1 MGQFLEGIMKIVF
14 LRQSALI
21 VMLFLAVWNVGQAQD
36 SLNAHQVGQMSFAAN
51 YIKAKDVVF
60 SGDYAYLAAAG
71 GGMMVVNISDPTQPW
86 AVAHCYVFPTAWPNY
101 GCIALSDS
109 YAYVGDW
116 EQGMGIINISDP
128 NAPIAMGYCQV
139 QICYVTSDI
148 AVRGNYAYAVWWT
161 EDRDQYFGLKVID
174 ISNPSNPT
182 GVGFLYMPD
191 YAMGVAVRDT
201 LAYVADDW
209 SGGLRIV
216 NVSDPTNPVEI
227 GSCQTPDY
235 ALDVA
240 VSGNYAYVADD
251 LSGLRII
258 DISNPT
264 APWEVGFYDTPG
276 DAWHVAIDGH
286 CAVVADYDSGFYV
299 IDVTY
304 PDDPRLLGYY
314 DTPGRCYSV
323 AIDGELV
330 YAADYDYF
338 GVYDI
343 SEALSTSSNPKTSTP
358 VEFALYPCYP
368 NPFNAVTA
376 ISYEVPVTG
385 LVSISIY
392 NVLGQHVTTLVNE
405 VLTPGTYSTVWNAG
419 NLPSGIYFVR
429 LSAGNQQ
436 LTRKVLLLR

>member
-1 MGQFLEGIMKIVF
+1 MEAIMKKIHFFSLGLV
-14 LRQSALI
+14 LLLL
-21 VMLFLAVWNVGQAQD
+21 VGKVGQAQD
-36 SLNAHQVGQMSFAAN
+36 SLNVHQVGQMSFAAN

-201 LAYVADDW
+201 LVYVADDW

-235 ALDVA
+235 ALDV
-240 VSGNYAYVADD
+240 VVDGNYAYVADD
-251 LSGLRII
+251 WGGLRII
-258 DISNPT
+258 DISDPT
-264 APWEVGFYDTPG
+264 APREVGFYDTPG
-276 DAWHVAIDGH
+276 DAQHVAIDGH
-286 CAVVADYDSGFYV
+286 CAVVADYESGFYV

-314 DTPGRCYSV
+314 DTPGMCYSV
-323 AIDGELV
+323 AIDGGLV

-338 GVYDI
+338 GIYDI
-343 SEALSTSSNPKTSTP
+343 SEVHSTSPNLKTSTP
-358 VEFALYPCYP
+358 VEFVLYPCYP
-368 NPFNAVTA
+368 NPFNPSTA
-376 ISYEVPVTG
+376 IRFSLPHTGHAKLIIYDVTG
-385 LVSISIY
+385 RQVK
-392 NVLGQHVTTLVNE
+392 VLTNE
-405 VLTPGTYSTVWNAG
+405 VLNAG
-419 NLPSGIYFVR
+419 EHRLTFNGSSLSSGVYFIR
-429 LSAGNQQ
+429 LEAGHHMQTEK
-436 LTRKVLLLR
+436 LILLK